1 MQNRTGWTRL
11 IAAWAALSACAWAQ
25 EPATNTAPK
34 GTNTVTTTAC
44 MVTIETSMGTIK
56 AELWPDK
63 APATVSNFLAYVDE
77 KFYDGLVFHRV
88 INRFMIQGGG
98 FSPDMRQKRT
108 HPPVKNEA
116 RADVPNKR
124 GTMAMARTP
133 VVDSATSQ
141 FFINHADNAFLD
153 HRGKSDTEF
162 GYCVFGKVT
171 EGLDVLDAIANVKTT
186 VVAGQKDVPVEPV
199 TIKSVRRAT
208 P

>member
-1 MQNRTGWTRL
+1 
-11 IAAWAALSACAWAQ
+11 
-25 EPATNTAPK
+25 
-34 GTNTVTTTAC
+34 

>member
-1 MQNRTGWTRL
+1 
-11 IAAWAALSACAWAQ
+11 
-25 EPATNTAPK
+25 
-34 GTNTVTTTAC
+34 

-124 GTMAMARTP
+124 GTLAMARTP